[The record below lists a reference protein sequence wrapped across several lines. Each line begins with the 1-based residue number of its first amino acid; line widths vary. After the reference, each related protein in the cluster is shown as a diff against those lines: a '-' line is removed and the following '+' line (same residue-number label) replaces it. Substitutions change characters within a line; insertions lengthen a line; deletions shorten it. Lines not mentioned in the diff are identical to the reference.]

1 MRNNTNELHFTAVI
15 KCHPYKN
22 ILLYILILAFR
33 PGVLLHQQCHKKR
46 NK

>member
-22 ILLYILILAFR
+22 ILLYILILAFP